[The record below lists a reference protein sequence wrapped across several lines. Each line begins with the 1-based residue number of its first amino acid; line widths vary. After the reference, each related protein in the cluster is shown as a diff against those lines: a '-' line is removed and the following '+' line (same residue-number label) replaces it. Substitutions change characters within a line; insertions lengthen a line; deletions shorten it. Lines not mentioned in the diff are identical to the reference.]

1 MNKNLIIIA
10 LCGLMGL
17 AFASCSHPSIVGTW
31 VEPAAEYGLGD
42 VGFTLL
48 QNGEVVSINTG
59 YREYKQWEKVGKKLI
74 IKGEYTG
81 TNPHEFADTLDII
94 SVDDEKL
101 VLGQGEYRVTY
112 QKR

>member
-1 MNKNLIIIA
+1 MNKRLIFIA
-10 LCGLMGL
+10 LTLFMGL
-17 AFASCSHPSIVGTW
+17 VMTSCGTKSLEGTW

-42 VGFTLL
+42 VGFTFL

-59 YREYKQWEKVGKKLI
+59 YREYKQWEQVGKKLI